1 MKMKYMI
8 RHSRS
13 LAIVATVVLALSSC
27 SEDKFAEINTDP
39 STVGKANIPYL
50 LTQAQTKFQ
59 PFDYLLWFYDGAY
72 TTEFAQSYTPAG
84 SFGDLFNQMG
94 ELGGCGSQYVAVKEY
109 ENEIKERISELG
121 SEEGDKYASI
131 KCMANVLS
139 VHLAIND
146 ADMFGSMPYSEAV
159 QLRYGGTTTPKY
171 DTQEELFT
179 EWLAELNEDINT
191 FKTATDQIQAGK
203 NDIVYGGDLT
213 KWLKYA
219 NGLKLK
225 IAVRLLHQNRA
236 QALKIA
242 EEVGASDDNV
252 MSGLAD
258 DYIYNRGTES
268 TDGNNG
274 DYAYQTGNSVNLGA
288 SSKNVID
295 FMKKNED
302 PRMLVMFTKNSYNAE
317 VIQAF
322 FDAQAN
328 GDTRCAVPQYILD
341 NVVDSVGTDGHR
353 YFKGWKGQGEPWV
366 RYYGI
371 PIGINMNDSA
381 DYIGDYNY
389 FVTTRW
395 QVTVGDAA
403 KTYRPYSTFNEELVR
418 GRCDFT
424 FPTKPGGR
432 TIQDTEDQPW
442 YGMTMSTAEMN
453 LYLAE
458 FKTLGAN
465 LPKSASDYFN
475 MAVRASAQEYN
486 RLAELNK
493 IPYYSTAQ
501 CYEGL
506 DDQPVTY
513 GSSEINEMMTHS
525 DYQLSGD
532 KASDLEKI
540 YIQMY
545 LHFYYQPIDQFV
557 TVRRTGI
564 PKVGSK
570 LIPWVQM
577 KPSNEI
583 PRRFYQTQPTDADKM
598 KEQLEAAFQEQ
609 GFTFCDGT
617 SPSTLNTERVWY
629 DKGAPNF
636 GEGPNY

>member
-13 LAIVATVVLALSSC
+13 LAIAATAVLALASC

-213 KWLKYA
+213 KWVKYA

-258 DYIYNRGTES
+258 DYIYNRGTEA
-268 TDGNNG
+268 TDGDNG
-274 DYAYQTGNSVNLGA
+274 DYAYQTG
-288 SSKNVID
+288 
-295 FMKKNED
+295 
-302 PRMLVMFTKNSYNAE
+302 
-317 VIQAF
+317 
-322 FDAQAN
+322 
-328 GDTRCAVPQYILD
+328 
-341 NVVDSVGTDGHR
+341 
-353 YFKGWKGQGEPWV
+353 
-366 RYYGI
+366 
-371 PIGINMNDSA
+371 
-381 DYIGDYNY
+381 
-389 FVTTRW
+389 
-395 QVTVGDAA
+395 
-403 KTYRPYSTFNEELVR
+403 
-418 GRCDFT
+418 
-424 FPTKPGGR
+424 
-432 TIQDTEDQPW
+432 
-442 YGMTMSTAEMN
+442 
-453 LYLAE
+453 
-458 FKTLGAN
+458 
-465 LPKSASDYFN
+465 
-475 MAVRASAQEYN
+475 
-486 RLAELNK
+486 
-493 IPYYSTAQ
+493 
-501 CYEGL
+501 
-506 DDQPVTY
+506 
-513 GSSEINEMMTHS
+513 
-525 DYQLSGD
+525 
-532 KASDLEKI
+532 
-540 YIQMY
+540 
-545 LHFYYQPIDQFV
+545 
-557 TVRRTGI
+557 
-564 PKVGSK
+564 
-570 LIPWVQM
+570 
-577 KPSNEI
+577 
-583 PRRFYQTQPTDADKM
+583 
-598 KEQLEAAFQEQ
+598 
-609 GFTFCDGT
+609 
-617 SPSTLNTERVWY
+617 
-629 DKGAPNF
+629 
-636 GEGPNY
+636 